1 MDKQPVHVNMRKL
14 NQNMQ
19 QVILQFFTC
28 RYMLQSTE
36 NTYRQQTLCFTRD
49 VKI

>member
-1 MDKQPVHVNMRKL
+1 MDKLKVHVHIRKRI
-14 NQNMQ
+14 QNMQ
-19 QVILQFFTC
+19 QVILQFITC
-28 RYMLQSTE
+28 RYMIQSTE